1 MVLEKVIAMLA
12 DQLGFDED
20 AINENTDVA
29 EELGADSLD
38 LVELMMS
45 AEEEFGISVVDDDLA
60 KLKTVSDIVKY
71 IEENM

>member
-1 MVLEKVIAMLA
+1 MILDKVISMLA

-20 AINENTDVA
+20 AISENTDIA

-45 AEEEFGISVVDDDLA
+45 AEEEFGITVVDDDLA
-60 KLKTVSDIVKY
+60 KLRTVADIVKY
-71 IEENM
+71 IENNM

>member
-1 MVLEKVIAMLA
+1 MILEKVIAMLA

-20 AINENTDVA
+20 AINENTDIA

-45 AEEEFGISVVDDDLA
+45 AEEEFGIAVVDDDLA
-60 KLKTVSDIVKY
+60 KLRTVADIVKY
-71 IEENM
+71 IENNM

>member
-1 MVLEKVIAMLA
+1 MVFEKVIAMLA

>member
-1 MVLEKVIAMLA
+1 MILEKVISLLA

-20 AINENTDVA
+20 SINENTDIA

-45 AEEEFGISVVDDDLA
+45 AEEEFGITVVDDDLA
-60 KLKTVSDIVKY
+60 KLKTVADIVKY